1 MATTV
6 LIVDDEPLARDRL
19 ARMLSGLP
27 DTQVVGQASNGQEA
41 LTMARECTP
50 DVVLVD
56 VRMPGMDGIS
66 AAQHLAQMDPP
77 PAVIF
82 CTAYDDYAVDAFASQ
97 AMGYLL
103 KPVKQHDLESA
114 LQRARRVNRVQLAE
128 LQQFQG
134 LRGDRR
140 SHISSKTR
148 RGVDLIPVSD
158 IRLFQADH
166 KYVTAY
172 YPAGEALL
180 DETLRELEEEFEEVF
195 VRIHRNALIS
205 TLYIEGLERN
215 ADGHYYVRL
224 EGLDIRPQVSRRHVA
239 PLRKLL
245 DQL

>member
-1 MATTV
+1 MATKV
-6 LIVDDEPLARDRL
+6 LIVDDEPLARERL
-19 ARMLSGLP
+19 VRMLGALP

-41 LTMARECTP
+41 LTMAREGTP
-50 DVVLVD
+50 DVVLMD

-66 AAQHLAQMDPP
+66 AAQHLAQIDPP

-97 AMGYLL
+97 AVGYLL

-114 LQRARRVNRVQLAE
+114 LQRVRRVNRVQLAE
-128 LQQFQG
+128 LQQFPG
-134 LRGDRR
+134 LRADRR

-148 RGVDLIPVSD
+148 RGVDLIPVNE

-172 YPAGEALL
+172 YPGGEALL
-180 DETLRELEEEFEEVF
+180 DETLRELEEEFEEMF

-215 ADGHYYVRL
+215 AEGYYYVRL
-224 EGLDIRPQVSRRHVA
+224 ESLDIRPQVSRRHVA